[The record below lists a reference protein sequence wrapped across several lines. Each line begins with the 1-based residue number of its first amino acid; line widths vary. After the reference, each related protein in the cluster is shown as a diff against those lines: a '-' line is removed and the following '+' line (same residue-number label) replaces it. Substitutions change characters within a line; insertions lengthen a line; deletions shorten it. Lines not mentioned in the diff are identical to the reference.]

1 LICGNLAKSESDHLG
16 MSRAI
21 ELLKCVRDV
30 RDMDPQ
36 SQLGGA
42 LLEGSR
48 HGLSWSQPSA
58 SESVDGLAEP
68 DLLFAAQVLR
78 CGCYVV
84 VKPDSGTHTANA
96 SFRDAA
102 R

>member
-1 LICGNLAKSESDHLG
+1 
-16 MSRAI
+16 MSCAI

-30 RDMDPQ
+30 RDVDPQ
-36 SQLGGA
+36 SELGGA

-48 HGLSWSQPSA
+48 HGLSWAQPGA

-68 DLLFAAQVLR
+68 DVLFAAKPLR
-78 CGCYVV
+78 SGCYVV

-96 SFRDAA
+96 SIRDAA